1 MSDKLDKPL
10 DELIKEE
17 KKNKAKERKNYPK
30 KRGAPGFKG
39 DRAPK
44 KHFNKRREFR
54 DREFGDRRG
63 GRGGRRGGR
72 SFQSSRDQARKIR
85 VVNLDYNILEED
97 VREIFASVGKLKF
110 CRVLWDRQGR
120 SLGKALVK
128 YEYDSDHQKAIKE
141 FNGAELDGRVLT
153 VEYDN

>member
-1 MSDKLDKPL
+1 MSNKLDKPL
-10 DELIKEE
+10 DDIIQEE
-17 KKNKAKERKNYPK
+17 KKKTRKEKKKFPKKEGPGGFKRDRGPKKFANKRKN
-30 KRGAPGFKG
+30 
-39 DRAPK
+39 
-44 KHFNKRREFR
+44 
-54 DREFGDRRG
+54 FGDRERNRTRG
-63 GRGGRRGGR
+63 GRN
-72 SFQSSRDQARKIR
+72 FISSRDKGRKIR

-128 YEYDSDHQKAIKE
+128 YEYDSDHAKAIRE

>member
-17 KKNKAKERKNYPK
+17 KDKKKKSFPK
-30 KRGAPGFKG
+30 KKGPGGFKK
-39 DRAPK
+39 DRREGK
-44 KHFNKRREFR
+44 RFNNKRSDFS
-54 DREFGDRRG
+54 RG
-63 GRGGRRGGR
+63 GTRGRPGRGFVSGR
-72 SFQSSRDQARKIR
+72 DKGRKLR
-85 VVNLDYNILEED
+85 VLNLDYNILESD
-97 VREIFASVGKLKF
+97 VKDLFASVGKLKF
-110 CRVLWDRQGR
+110 CKILWDRQGR

-128 YEYDSDHQKAIKE
+128 FEYDSDHAKAIRE

>member
-17 KKNKAKERKNYPK
+17 KDKKKKSFPK
-30 KRGAPGFKG
+30 KKGPGGFKKDRREGKRFSSGKRGDFSRGGNRARKG
-39 DRAPK
+39 DRG
-44 KHFNKRREFR
+44 FVSGR
-54 DREFGDRRG
+54 DKG
-63 GRGGRRGGR
+63 
-72 SFQSSRDQARKIR
+72 RKIR
-85 VVNLDYNILEED
+85 VLNLDYNILESD
-97 VREIFASVGKLKF
+97 VKDLFASVGKLKF
-110 CRVLWDRQGR
+110 CKILWDRQGR

-128 YEYDSDHQKAIKE
+128 YEYDSDHAKAIRE

>member
-17 KKNKAKERKNYPK
+17 KANKKKSFPK
-30 KRGAPGFKG
+30 KRGADGFKK
-39 DRAPK
+39 D
-44 KHFNKRREFR
+44 RREGKR
-54 DREFGDRRG
+54 FGGKRNDFSRG
-63 GRGGRRGGR
+63 GTRGRKGSRGFGSGRDKGR
-72 SFQSSRDQARKIR
+72 KLR
-85 VVNLDYNILEED
+85 VLNLDYNILESD
-97 VREIFASVGKLKF
+97 VKDLFASVGKLKF
-110 CRVLWDRQGR
+110 CKILWDRQGR

-128 YEYDSDHQKAIKE
+128 YEYDSDHVKAIRE

>member
-17 KKNKAKERKNYPK
+17 KKNRKSKKNFPK
-30 KRGAPGFKG
+30 KLSNDGFKKDKG
-39 DRAPK
+39 GRKFNNRK
-44 KHFNKRREFR
+44 KPFGTRERNRGRRPSDGRRER
-54 DREFGDRRG
+54 P
-63 GRGGRRGGR
+63 
-72 SFQSSRDQARKIR
+72 RKIR

-97 VREIFASVGKLKF
+97 VRDIFASVGKLKF
-110 CRVLWDRQGR
+110 CRVLWDKQGR
-120 SLGKALVK
+120 SLGKALVG

>member
-10 DELIKEE
+10 DQLIKEE
-17 KKNKAKERKNYPK
+17 KMSKRKEKKSFPK
-30 KRGAPGFKG
+30 KQGASGFKK
-39 DRAPK
+39 DRAPRE
-44 KHFNKRREFR
+44 HVNKRGGFR
-54 DREFGDRRG
+54 DRNSTRGGDRK
-63 GRGGRRGGR
+63 
-72 SFQSSRDQARKIR
+72 FTSSRDKGRKVR

-110 CRVLWDRQGR
+110 CRVLWDKQGR

-128 YEYDSDHQKAIKE
+128 YEYDTDHAKAIKE